1 MLSLTEEMAQAIVD
15 KMMEV
20 IPYNVN
26 IMDSKGIIIGSGDKG
41 RLGKQHKGAV
51 EALNNR
57 ILIEVYEEQESV
69 KPGVNMPIYFNDEI
83 MGVIGISG
91 APDEVKPLASLV
103 TVTAE
108 LLIKQESVFIERR
121 KREKKKEEVLY
132 QWAFSVDEYSQE
144 FIKAAINL
152 GIDLKLPRI
161 AVAVS
166 RRTGTVLPK
175 SKLEAFL
182 MAQEYIITMDTNT
195 SILLL
200 KKDIRLEKRLRIMK
214 EELSDKGNYIV
225 TMGNAEDYIGK
236 SVKEALWTGNLIK
249 RLELKKYSSTYEE
262 MDMIEAL
269 SSIKNKEKYIG
280 IMKSLEEEGKEVELI
295 KTFACYFYNN
305 GELNK
310 TAQEMHLHRNSL
322 NYRLQR
328 INEITGLN
336 PKSYGDLLRLFTA
349 YIIYK
354 LYK

>member
-26 IMDSKGIIIGSGDKG
+26 IMNPKGIIIGSGDKE
-41 RLGKQHKGAV
+41 RLGKLHKGAV
-51 EALNNR
+51 EALNNHV
-57 ILIEVYEEQESV
+57 LIEVYEEKESV
-69 KPGVNMPIYFNDEI
+69 KPGVNMPIYFNNEI

-91 APDEVKPLASLV
+91 APDEVKPFASLV

-108 LLIKQESVFIERR
+108 LLIKQESIFIERR
-121 KREKKKEEVLY
+121 NREKKKEEVLY
-132 QWAFSVDEYSQE
+132 QWALLVDEYSEE
-144 FIKAAINL
+144 FIKAAMDL

-161 AVAVS
+161 ACAVS
-166 RRTGTVLPK
+166 GRTGIILPK
-175 SKLEAFL
+175 NKLEGFL
-182 MAQEYIITMDTNT
+182 MDQEYIIPMDTNT

-200 KKDIRLEKRLRIMK
+200 KKDIRLEKRLDIIK
-214 EELSDKGNYIV
+214 QELSYEGNYIV
-225 TMGNAEDYIGK
+225 TIGNTEDYIGR
-236 SVKEALWTGNLIK
+236 SVKEALWTGNLLK
-249 RLELKKYSSTYEE
+249 RLELKQYSCSYEE

-269 SSIKNKEKYIG
+269 SSIKNKEKYIV
-280 IMKSLEEEGKEVELI
+280 IMKSLEEEGREVELI
-295 KTFACYFYNN
+295 KTLACYFYNN
-305 GELNK
+305 GELSK

-336 PKSYGDLLRLFTA
+336 PKNYRDLLRLFTA

-354 LYK
+354 L